1 MAERIALSVECRRER
16 WVGQSRRNGVDNM
29 ERSVSGGRKWS
40 NTAQSDAS
48 VRCED
53 ALLAR
58 LVAGERDA
66 FETLMR
72 SNNRRLFR
80 VARAIVSDDAEAE
93 DAVQAGYLAA
103 FLGVAHF
110 AGRSSLATWL
120 TRIVINEA
128 LARRRARLR
137 DGRYASV
144 YDLADQICDR
154 TDTPEDTVSI
164 QQLTRLTETAIDA
177 LPATYRLVL
186 ILRQVEGLSGE
197 ETAASLGV
205 SEEAVRVRLHRA
217 RAMLREQL
225 PEFAPGAKPFGFAG
239 ERCNRIVERV
249 LAQVATGELAYA

>member
-1 MAERIALSVECRRER
+1 MRVGSGAASER
-16 WVGQSRRNGVDNM
+16 SRRNGVVM
-29 ERSVSGGRKWS
+29 STQSVLGAVKFS
-40 NTAQSDAS
+40 NFNAGTLADTSS
-48 VRCED
+48 NED
-53 ALLAR
+53 ELIAR

-66 FETLMR
+66 FEALMR

-93 DAVQAGYLAA
+93 DAVQAAYLAA
-103 FLGVAHF
+103 FLGVARF

-128 LARRRARLR
+128 LARRRVRLR
-137 DGRYASV
+137 DASHASV
-144 YDLADQICDR
+144 YELADEIQAR
-154 TDTPEDTVSI
+154 TSSPEDAVSM
-164 QQLTRLTETAIDA
+164 QQLTRLTECAIDA
-177 LPATYRLVL
+177 LPANYRLVL

-225 PEFAPGAKPFGFAG
+225 PGVDPGAPDGEPFGFAG

-249 LAQVATGELAYA
+249 LTRVGAQLAYG

>member
-1 MAERIALSVECRRER
+1 LANRFEP
-16 WVGQSRRNGVDNM
+16 WSRGTGKNNGVEM
-29 ERSVSGGRKWS
+29 TERSVSGGRKS
-40 NTAQSDAS
+40 TSDSPSEAL
-48 VRCED
+48 VNHEN

-58 LVAGERDA
+58 LVAGERGA
-66 FETLMR
+66 FEALMR

-80 VARAIVSDDAEAE
+80 VARAIVTDDAEAE
-93 DAVQAGYLAA
+93 DAVQAAYLAA
-103 FLGVAHF
+103 FLGVTRF
-110 AGRSSLATWL
+110 AGRSTLATWL

-128 LARRRARLR
+128 LARRRTRLR

-144 YDLADQICDR
+144 YELADQISDR
-154 TDTPEDTVSI
+154 TSSPEDTVSI
-164 QQLTRLTETAIDA
+164 QQLTRLTESAIDA

-225 PEFAPGAKPFGFAG
+225 PEVEGLPAKPFGFAG
-239 ERCNRIVERV
+239 ERCNRIVSRV
-249 LAQVATGELAYA
+249 LTHVATNGVACA

>member
-1 MAERIALSVECRRER
+1 MMA
-16 WVGQSRRNGVDNM
+16 
-29 ERSVSGGRKWS
+29 RSVSGGRKSS
-40 NTAQSDAS
+40 NASPNDAAGID
-48 VRCED
+48 ED

-66 FETLMR
+66 FESLMR
-72 SNNRRLFR
+72 CNNRRLFR

-93 DAVQAGYLAA
+93 DAVQAAYLAA

-144 YDLADQICDR
+144 YELADQISDR
-154 TDTPEDTVSI
+154 TSTPEDAASI
-164 QQLTRLTETAIDA
+164 QQLTRLTETAIDG
-177 LPATYRLVL
+177 LPANYRLVL

-225 PEFAPGAKPFGFAG
+225 PDFGPGGSASKPFGFAG
-239 ERCNRIVERV
+239 ERCNRIVTTV
-249 LAQVATGELAYA
+249 LAEVAARGVAYA